1 MKRIEKICL
10 GNSQQIEKQVS
21 LCWYQGRSI
30 SRAREGYHMIK
41 GSFYHD
47 DVKIL
52 TFQLP
57 MKMLQK

>member
-1 MKRIEKICL
+1 MLVQK
-10 GNSQQIEKQVS
+10 N
-21 LCWYQGRSI
+21 I

-52 TFQLP
+52 IFQLP
-57 MKMLQK
+57 MKMLQKKLNLTEILRRNEQL